1 MICPGLALR
10 CSIWPHSLA
19 PLPFR
24 HIFDCAELFSLATG
38 ICRSSVGLVSVCH
51 DTFFTLIPNTT
62 TMNYSPSIWYCDNRK
77 YVTSW
82 TANSIEYFRSR
93 CQASLRR
100 MNLDLASP
108 LFFLRYVTRMH
119 DYEFTQSC
127 NRCISGILLVLP
139 WEGWEVAPISCS
151 SYMILDPLTPHRE
164 LFVRCLFI
172 QSLTSFVFISHLH
185 HKVLSFLLWERKTT
199 SFGSTSPT
207 KGPNLEL
214 T

>member
-1 MICPGLALR
+1 MIR
-10 CSIWPHSLA
+10 SL
-19 PLPFR
+19 L
-24 HIFDCAELFSLATG
+24 LF
-38 ICRSSVGLVSVCH
+38 
-51 DTFFTLIPNTT
+51 LIPLRWTIPLLYDIATT
-62 TMNYSPSIWYCDNRK
+62 ENMWHHERQIRLNR
-77 YVTSW
+77 W
-82 TANSIEYFRSR
+82 YFRSR
-93 CQASLRR
+93 CQTSLRR

-139 WEGWEVAPISCS
+139 WEGWEVAPIPCS
-151 SYMILDPLTPHRE
+151 SYMILDPLTPRRE
-164 LFVRCLFI
+164 ILVRCLFI
-172 QSLTSFVFISHLH
+172 QSLTSFAFISHLH